1 MENASA
7 SGDCPTILRTR
18 RLILRRW
25 KESDLLP
32 FAGMNADQRVME
44 FMLGKMTEEET
55 RQSIESIKKHL
66 RTHGFGRWAVEIADS
81 EKFIGFVG
89 ISIPAYTL
97 PFSPCAEVAW
107 RICAEEW
114 GKGYAPEAAKEA
126 LRDGFERVGLQEIVA
141 FTTLINVKSRRV
153 MDKLGMQ
160 YCPAEDFNHPM
171 AARGPPSSAAC
182 LIPYEKGRLA
192 GSVVATTGF
201 RCISLRRNNRCVLS
215 ALSARLR

>member
-32 FAGMNADQRVME
+32 FASMNADQRVME

-55 RQSIESIKKHL
+55 RQSVKSIKKHFDA
-66 RTHGFGRWAVEIADS
+66 HGFGRWAVEIADS

-89 ISIPAYTL
+89 ISIPPYTL

-114 GKGYAPEAAKEA
+114 GKGICARSCQRSAARRVRTGRTSGDRRFHDLDQRKIPA
-126 LRDGFERVGLQEIVA
+126 RDGETRYAILP
-141 FTTLINVKSRRV
+141 
-153 MDKLGMQ
+153 
-160 YCPAEDFNHPM
+160 C
-171 AARGPPSSAAC
+171 
-182 LIPYEKGRLA
+182 
-192 GSVVATTGF
+192 
-201 RCISLRRNNRCVLS
+201 
-215 ALSARLR
+215 